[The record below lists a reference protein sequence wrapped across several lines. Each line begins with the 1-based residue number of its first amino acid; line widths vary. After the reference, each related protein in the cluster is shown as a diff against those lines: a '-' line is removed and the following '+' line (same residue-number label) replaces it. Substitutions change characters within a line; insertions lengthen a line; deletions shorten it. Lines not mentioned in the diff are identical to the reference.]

1 MTLLSP
7 RAAVPG
13 PRARAARGVGAGIL
27 GLVAG
32 LLVLLLLSA
41 CATTGRPANA
51 AEFTDRGP
59 AQEVR
64 IGYFANV
71 THSPALVADVLGYF
85 QDALGPDVK
94 VTVTTFNAGPAAIEA
109 VRGGSI
115 DIAYVGPN
123 PAITGY
129 VTTNGSLL
137 RIVAGAASGGA
148 QLVVNPRIT
157 SVADLEGA
165 RVATPQRGGTQDVA
179 ARAYFAEHGLS
190 TDINGGGDVSIVPTT
205 NAQTLQLFTDGQ
217 IDAAW
222 LPEPW
227 ASRLVLEAGAKVL
240 VDEKDLWPGGQFV
253 TTNVIATQQFL
264 GEHPASVT
272 AVLEAHVRAV
282 DWITANPA
290 EAAAVVNDAL
300 EDKAG
305 KALADDVLAR
315 SFANLTF
322 TTDPFASTLDTLF
335 SNGVDAGTTELPLGI
350 APDGALDGI
359 YDLRLLNSVLTAR
372 GDAPV
377 SAGGLGKE

>member
-1 MTLLSP
+1 MTLLP
-7 RAAVPG
+7 PQ
-13 PRARAARGVGAGIL
+13 RARGTGAGRRL
-27 GLVAG
+27 RTLVAG
-32 LLVLLLLSA
+32 ALVLLVLSA

-51 AEFTDRGP
+51 EVFTDLGP

-71 THSPALVADVLGYF
+71 THSAALVADVEGYF
-85 QDALGPDVK
+85 QDALGADVK

-115 DIAYVGPN
+115 DVAYVGPN

-148 QLVVNPRIT
+148 QLVVDPQVT
-157 SVADLEGA
+157 SVDQLAGA
-165 RVATPQRGGTQDVA
+165 RIATPQRGGTQDVA
-179 ARAYFAEHGLS
+179 ARAHFAEHGLR

-205 NAQTLQLFTDGQ
+205 NAQTLQLFTDAQ
-217 IDAAW
+217 IDGAW

-227 ASRLVLEAGAKVL
+227 ASRLVLEAGAAVL
-240 VDEKDLWPGGQFV
+240 VDERDLWPGGEFV
-253 TTNVIATQQFL
+253 TTNIIATQRFL
-264 GEHPASVT
+264 GEHPDSVT
-272 AVLEAHVRAV
+272 AVLEAHVQAI
-282 DWITANPA
+282 DWITAHPT
-290 EAAAVVNDAL
+290 EAATVVNAAL

-305 KALADDVLAR
+305 KALPDDVLTR

-322 TTDPFASTLDTLF
+322 TADPFASTLDTLF
-335 SNGVDAGTTELPLGI
+335 TDGLDAGTTELPLGI
-350 APDGALDGI
+350 SADGALDGI
-359 YDLRLLNSVLTAR
+359 YDLRLLNSVLTAH